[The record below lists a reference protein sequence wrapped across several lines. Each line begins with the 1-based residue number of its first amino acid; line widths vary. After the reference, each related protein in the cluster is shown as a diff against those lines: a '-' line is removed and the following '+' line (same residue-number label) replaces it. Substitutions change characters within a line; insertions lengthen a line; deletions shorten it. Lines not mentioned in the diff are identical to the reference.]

1 MEKKKLAIVDDAEIF
16 INLIKESL
24 EDFFDIY
31 PIIDSKIAFEE
42 IKKIK
47 PDIILMDINM
57 PDINGIDLSNMLL
70 KDKETKKIPIIILT
84 STEYNKT
91 SENILRGQPNIYF
104 FLSKLL
110 PIETIKEKIDYIL
123 KQKI

>member
-16 INLIKESL
+16 INLIKESFG
-24 EDFFDIY
+24 EFFDIY

>member
-1 MEKKKLAIVDDAEIF
+1 
-16 INLIKESL
+16 
-24 EDFFDIY
+24 
-31 PIIDSKIAFEE
+31 
-42 IKKIK
+42 
-47 PDIILMDINM
+47 MDINM

-110 PIETIKEKIDYIL
+110 PIETIKEKINHIL
-123 KQKI
+123 NL

>member
-1 MEKKKLAIVDDAEIF
+1 MGKKKLFIVDDVEIF

-24 EDFFDIY
+24 GDSFDIY
-31 PIIDSKIAFEE
+31 SITDSKIAFEE
-42 IKKIK
+42 IKNIK

-57 PDINGIDLSNMLL
+57 PDINGIDISNMLL

-110 PIETIKEKIDYIL
+110 PIETIKEKINHIL
-123 KQKI
+123 NL